1 VGYTINKVMKY
12 NTEKIRALGI
22 DPNDLKTSL
31 YCHWEM
37 EKLDYHLDRMVSYL
51 VENRLP
57 HALCR
62 IVIDDIE
69 EAKDELRKIFDYLYE
84 KEGRLDK

>member
-1 VGYTINKVMKY
+1 MGYTINKVMKY

>member
-1 VGYTINKVMKY
+1 MKTD
-12 NTEKIRALGI
+12 NIKQMGI
-22 DPNDLKTSL
+22 DPKDLKTAL
-31 YCHWEM
+31 FCHWEM

-57 HALCR
+57 HNLTR
-62 IVIDDIE
+62 LVIEDIE
-69 EAKDELRKIFDYLYE
+69 EARDELKNIFEYLYE

>member
-1 VGYTINKVMKY
+1 MPKEYS
-12 NTEKIRALGI
+12 TEKIQSLGI
-22 DPNDLKTSL
+22 DPNDLSTTL
-31 YCHWEM
+31 YCHWEI

-57 HALCR
+57 HALSR

-69 EAKDELRKIFDYLYE
+69 DARNELKEIFDYLYK

>member
-1 VGYTINKVMKY
+1 MKY

-22 DPNDLKTSL
+22 DPSDLRTSL

-37 EKLDYHLDRMVSYL
+37 EKLDYHLDRMFSYM

-57 HALCR
+57 QALSR
-62 IVIDDIE
+62 IVIDEIE

>member
-1 VGYTINKVMKY
+1 MGDTSKIAMKY

-22 DPNDLKTSL
+22 DPSDLRTSL

-51 VENRLP
+51 IENRLP
-57 HALCR
+57 QALSR
-62 IVIDDIE
+62 IVIDEIE
-69 EAKDELRKIFDYLYE
+69 QAKDELRKIFDYLYK

>member
-1 VGYTINKVMKY
+1 MKY

-22 DPNDLKTSL
+22 DPSDLRTSL

-51 VENRLP
+51 IENKLP
-57 HALCR
+57 HALSR
-62 IVIDDIE
+62 IVI
-69 EAKDELRKIFDYLYE
+69 RKIFDYLYK

>member
-1 VGYTINKVMKY
+1 MGYTIKKIMKY
-12 NTEKIRALGI
+12 STEKIRSLGI

-51 VENRLP
+51 VDNRLP

-62 IVIDDIE
+62 IVIDEIE
-69 EAKDELRKIFDYLYE
+69 EGQEELRKIFEHLYK
-84 KEGRLDK
+84 KEGRLDG

>member
-1 VGYTINKVMKY
+1 MKY
-12 NTEKIRALGI
+12 NTEKIRVLGI
-22 DPNDLKTSL
+22 DPSDLRTSL

-51 VENRLP
+51 IENRLP
-57 HALCR
+57 QALSR
-62 IVIDDIE
+62 ILIDEIE

-84 KEGRLDK
+84 KEGRVDK

>member
-1 VGYTINKVMKY
+1 MGNTGKIVMKY

-22 DPNDLKTSL
+22 DPSDLRTSL

-51 VENRLP
+51 IENRLP
-57 HALCR
+57 QALSR

-69 EAKDELRKIFDYLYE
+69 EGKNELRKIFDYLYR

>member
-1 VGYTINKVMKY
+1 MK
-12 NTEKIRALGI
+12 TDKIREMGI
-22 DPNDLKTSL
+22 EPKDLKTSL

-57 HALCR
+57 RSLTNL
-62 IVIDDIE
+62 VIEDIE
-69 EAKDELRKIFDYLYE
+69 EARTELKNIFDHLYK
-84 KEGRLDK
+84 KEGRLDR

>member
-1 VGYTINKVMKY
+1 MKY

-22 DPNDLKTSL
+22 DPSDLRTSL

-51 VENRLP
+51 IENKLP
-57 HALCR
+57 HALSR
-62 IVIDDIE
+62 IVIDGIE
-69 EAKDELRKIFDYLYE
+69 QAKDELRKIFDYRYK

>member
-1 VGYTINKVMKY
+1 MKY
-12 NTEKIRALGI
+12 STEKIRSLGI

-51 VENRLP
+51 VDNRLP

-62 IVIDDIE
+62 IVIDEIE
-69 EAKDELRKIFDYLYE
+69 EGQEELRKIFEHLYK
-84 KEGRLDK
+84 KEGRLDG

>member
-1 VGYTINKVMKY
+1 MKY

-51 VENRLP
+51 VDNRLP

-62 IVIDDIE
+62 IVIDEIE
-69 EAKDELRKIFDYLYE
+69 EGQEELRKIFEHLYK
-84 KEGRLDK
+84 KEGRLDG

>member
-1 VGYTINKVMKY
+1 MGYTSKIVMKY

-22 DPNDLKTSL
+22 DPSDLRTSL

-37 EKLDYHLDRMVSYL
+37 EKLDYHLDRMFSYM

-57 HALCR
+57 QALSR
-62 IVIDDIE
+62 IVIDEIE

>member
-1 VGYTINKVMKY
+1 MKY

-22 DPNDLKTSL
+22 DPSDLRTSL

-57 HALCR
+57 HALSR
-62 IVIDDIE
+62 IVIDEIE

-84 KEGRLDK
+84 LEEPLDK

>member
-1 VGYTINKVMKY
+1 MKHK
-12 NTEKIRALGI
+12 TVALKKLGI

-31 YCHWEM
+31 YSHWEM
-37 EKLDYHLDRMVSYL
+37 EKLEYHLDRMVSYL

-57 HALCR
+57 HNLTR
-62 IVIDDIE
+62 LVIEDIE
-69 EAKDELRKIFDYLYE
+69 EARDELKNIFEYLYE

>member
-1 VGYTINKVMKY
+1 MGYTINKVMKY

-62 IVIDDIE
+62 IVIDEIE
-69 EAKDELRKIFDYLYE
+69 EAKDELRKIFDYLYK

>member
-1 VGYTINKVMKY
+1 MKY

-22 DPNDLKTSL
+22 DPSDLRTSL

-51 VENRLP
+51 IENRLP
-57 HALCR
+57 QALSR
-62 IVIDDIE
+62 IVIGEIE
-69 EAKDELRKIFDYLYE
+69 EAKDELRKIFDYLYK

>member
-1 VGYTINKVMKY
+1 MGNTGKIAMKY

-22 DPNDLKTSL
+22 DPSDLRTSL

-51 VENRLP
+51 IENRLP
-57 HALCR
+57 QALSR
-62 IVIDDIE
+62 IVIDEIE
-69 EAKDELRKIFDYLYE
+69 QAKDELRKIFDYLYK

>member
-1 VGYTINKVMKY
+1 MKY

-22 DPNDLKTSL
+22 DPSDLRTSL

-51 VENRLP
+51 VENRLS
-57 HALCR
+57 HALSR
-62 IVIDDIE
+62 IVIDEIE
-69 EAKDELRKIFDYLYE
+69 QAKDELRRIFDYLYE